1 VTSGIRI
8 GTPYVTSRG
17 MMAEQMKVIGGLMAE
32 VLHDPENE
40 TVAEKNKSSGTGAVR
55 CISPVSPGRWRRT
68 IKEL

>member
-40 TVAEKNKSSGTGAVR
+40 T
-55 CISPVSPGRWRRT
+55 C
-68 IKEL
+68 

>member
-40 TVAEKNKSSGTGAVR
+40 TLLKKTRAQVQALCDAFPLYPLADGD
-55 CISPVSPGRWRRT
+55 GR
-68 IKEL
+68 

>member
-40 TVAEKNKSSGTGAVR
+40 TLLKKTRAQVQVLCDAFPLYPLADGD
-55 CISPVSPGRWRRT
+55 GR
-68 IKEL
+68 